1 MYRGN
6 RYKETRFGQE
16 KKPNVPL
23 RIIISVAVAV
33 IISFGLIII
42 GARLGEMVLTEET
55 TGREEI
61 TTASPS
67 PKFEFK
73 DVPKKLASDSKSVA
87 LLGETKPDL
96 AVLNVSDSKGKL
108 NCITSINS
116 LLYGDAVSSELRPIE
131 ALLHE
136 AKTWADGVSLRFTP
150 FVTEDSREY
159 GDLCSA
165 MVIGALA
172 GYSNVDEIAITLD
185 GVTPDLAAR
194 LRESAQGKARVGGV
208 ITLEM
213 LLRESLVKEYYN
225 ALDFLVID
233 LTPLDIKAAGAQGG
247 DVTTDT
253 AEETESETESA
264 SSGYPPFGS
273 VESVVNSYGLMLV
286 KYSVRLCITCE
297 NEQDLSDFTAL
308 YGAFEFCGYEIFSK
322 K

>member
-1 MYRGN
+1 
-6 RYKETRFGQE
+6 
-16 KKPNVPL
+16 
-23 RIIISVAVAV
+23 
-33 IISFGLIII
+33 
-42 GARLGEMVLTEET
+42 
-55 TGREEI
+55 
-61 TTASPS
+61 
-67 PKFEFK
+67 
-73 DVPKKLASDSKSVA
+73 
-87 LLGETKPDL
+87 
-96 AVLNVSDSKGKL
+96 
-108 NCITSINS
+108 